1 MIKDRMTLALS
12 IDTQYLKTTVDAM
25 SESDET
31 LAAYAV
37 GFIPWDL
44 VQEST
49 LFNWIRYNVKYT
61 YNVAASIN
69 PVDNPYTDG
78 TQLSATKG
86 IPFMYAVSP
95 TASPTQDRALY
106 KSPLT
111 GEFAS
116 AGDSYKSGTAYNTTN
131 TDIKNI
137 LHSIDLSDIVANV
150 RNATPYMYAQFA
162 SVAILY
168 DNETYDFDNAFTYTT
183 EPINYNPVTDSID
196 SFTCRYVINGAIF
209 TRTIT
214 DADFKTWGKMGY
226 SGTIETGGHKYAI
239 FDYCV
244 GIYCVNSLQIN
255 GYPGAHVNGFIADNF
270 PFRYTSTIGLHDSY
284 NYPSSG
290 GFAGFPQ
297 GWNAKNCACGFNT
310 PYSSSPIDWSVFV
323 NNDTAPSIDVVL
335 NNNDRSE
342 ITDTY
347 YRYKTS
353 MAFSVLMKSYTAIDL
368 KIMAL
373 ISTPIVK
380 VNNVYYCPEFDENYA
395 LTGNWVE
402 YTNQNLNPDIN
413 EFDPA
418 DIPAPP
424 TPGEEG
430 ENVGDSVTLPSVF
443 GVGTTNGFVTQY
455 ALRKS
460 DIQQLGALLWT
471 SFVDADYW
479 QNYLFSLALDTGTFS
494 LAGLMSFFVSLKVYP
509 FPLVNVSGLVA
520 EGGNDMYVGTGIVPL
535 HFTNKLHSL
544 TSYVDKIEGGYIDVM
559 TSNFFKDWRDYVNT
573 EIILYVPYCGTIHL
587 NPADVVGNRVRIRYV
602 IDFSTGGC
610 VAYVMCDAAGEKSFM
625 IGALPGQIGADVP
638 LSATAAGE
646 IAARFIGDAM
656 NAGHLVGGEVG
667 NLASGIAGATFGKN
681 DNDHPIMGGGS
692 GSPFAGVAGVYGG
705 LPGAMGADLAPGVA
719 SQALAMLTRSAVS
732 APLMSG
738 GRGFASFG
746 APQIPYIQIRRG
758 IYPEISKLSEISGK
772 PSAGTYKVGDLS
784 GFVSGVVKTDGIN
797 AHENEKAKIRRLIAG
812 GIYV

>member
-1 MIKDRMTLALS
+1 MIKDSMNLPLG
-12 IDTQYLKTTVDAM
+12 IDTQYIKSTGGVFTTATDAEILPYTIGYIPFSMLDKARIFKNVGKYTNTSVPNVSFRTIRQSTLYEPSKGVPFVYTIKTIQENQNFHGFYDTAGNTWNTSFIGYSNTSLRALHSYDTDHFVNA
-25 SESDET
+25 SGNNGLNVAGVRLVFILFET
-31 LAAYAV
+31 L
-37 GFIPWDL
+37 GNGGWGGTSP
-44 VQEST
+44 QT
-49 LFNWIRYNVKYT
+49 
-61 YNVAASIN
+61 VADKTRVS
-69 PVDNPYTDG
+69 VT
-78 TQLSATKG
+78 AT
-86 IPFMYAVSP
+86 FSAVSP
-95 TASPTQDRALY
+95 
-106 KSPLT
+106 
-111 GEFAS
+111 
-116 AGDSYKSGTAYNTTN
+116 
-131 TDIKNI
+131 
-137 LHSIDLSDIVANV
+137 DIVLSFSASVSSSFGSHTYTIDNSIFNAMDENGVFQIDGGTYSSGGTDFERHLFGAIEQIYVETSGQNLPTNSPGFGVIIAENFRNSQTLYDQNHTNV
-150 RNATPYMYAQFA
+150 RNTYGTQSTNYLVSANECMYLFDSQYGYFWEYVENNVSLFRFAVSSWINCPVFCGATWSDILICICTALPAYLINEQWYVAEFTDDYYITGKLIPYA
-162 SVAILY
+162 
-168 DNETYDFDNAFTYTT
+168 NARDWQK
-183 EPINYNPVTDSID
+183 N
-196 SFTCRYVINGAIF
+196 ING
-209 TRTIT
+209 
-214 DADFKTWGKMGY
+214 
-226 SGTIETGGHKYAI
+226 
-239 FDYCV
+239 
-244 GIYCVNSLQIN
+244 
-255 GYPGAHVNGFIADNF
+255 
-270 PFRYTSTIGLHDSY
+270 
-284 NYPSSG
+284 
-290 GFAGFPQ
+290 
-297 GWNAKNCACGFNT
+297 
-310 PYSSSPIDWSVFV
+310 
-323 NNDTAPSIDVVL
+323 DT
-335 NNNDRSE
+335 
-342 ITDTY
+342 
-347 YRYKTS
+347 
-353 MAFSVLMKSYTAIDL
+353 
-368 KIMAL
+368 
-373 ISTPIVK
+373 
-380 VNNVYYCPEFDENYA
+380 
-395 LTGNWVE
+395 
-402 YTNQNLNPDIN
+402 N
-413 EFDPA
+413 EFDYN
-418 DIPAPP
+418 DIPEDE
-424 TPGEEG
+424 PGG
-430 ENVGDSVTLPSVF
+430 DDSENVGDSVVLPSVF

-509 FPLVNVSGLVA
+509 FPLVNVSGLVS

-544 TSYVDKIEGGYIDVM
+544 TSYVDKIEGGYADVM
-559 TSNFFKDWRDYVNT
+559 SNYFFKDWRDYVNT

-667 NLASGIAGATFGKN
+667 SVASGIAGAAFGKN
-681 DNDHPIMGGGS
+681 DNDHPILGGGS
-692 GSPFAGVAGVYGG
+692 GSPFAGIAGVYGG

-719 SQALAMLTRSAVS
+719 SQALTMLTRSAVS